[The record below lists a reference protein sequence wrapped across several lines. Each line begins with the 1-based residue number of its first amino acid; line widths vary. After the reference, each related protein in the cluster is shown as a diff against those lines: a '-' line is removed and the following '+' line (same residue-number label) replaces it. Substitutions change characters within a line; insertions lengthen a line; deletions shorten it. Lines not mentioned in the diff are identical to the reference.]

1 MKYSKYNYV
10 YSDKGNVVLIN
21 TFSNCIVILSET
33 EYENF
38 LDKNTLP
45 QDLKQ
50 LYKSQGFIIEDD
62 VDELEI
68 MKFDNSYYTSHNM
81 PRFRILTTTGCNAK
95 CPYCYEDGAPVIVMD
110 DLTATKVAS
119 FIKQHSDGKKSVYL
133 EWFGGEPLTNYKVI
147 KIICE
152 NLTLNHYKF
161 ISSVVTNGLLM
172 SRNLIGMLKDVAN
185 VEKVQVTLDGVEEKY
200 EKIKGVARGSFQ
212 NVIENILNAANSD
225 ITVYVRM
232 NLGDNYEELCELIEY
247 LSKRIGFHYRI
258 FYYVYPL
265 FEKTYAFDRNTI
277 LQTIKL
283 NDKLVECNLMK
294 FSDLYKF
301 SYRKTRCFATNYNGY
316 TIGPDGQL
324 YNCTHLMK
332 SEGAIGTIDS
342 YSMYNT
348 KRLRFTALD
357 VSDECQSCVLYPICK
372 GGCRAAELGLAD
384 LNQCNMYKTCLDV
397 VAQKLLSYYIGKEVE
412 NNENHTR
419 EF

>member
-1 MKYSKYNYV
+1 M
-10 YSDKGNVVLIN
+10 
-21 TFSNCIVILSET
+21 
-33 EYENF
+33 
-38 LDKNTLP
+38 
-45 QDLKQ
+45 
-50 LYKSQGFIIEDD
+50 
-62 VDELEI
+62 
-68 MKFDNSYYTSHNM
+68 
-81 PRFRILTTTGCNAK
+81 TTTGCNAK
-95 CPYCYEDGAPVIVMD
+95 CTYCYEGGTPVVVMD

-119 FIKQHSDGKKSVYL
+119 FIKKHSNEKENIYL
-133 EWFGGEPLTNYKVI
+133 EWFGGEPLTNYKAI
-147 KIICE
+147 KLICE
-152 NLTLNHYKF
+152 NLTLSHYKF

-172 SRNLIGMLKDVAN
+172 SKNLIEMLKDIAH

-200 EKIKGVARGSFQ
+200 EKIKDVSRGSFQ
-212 NVIENILNAANSD
+212 NVIENILNAANND

-232 NLGDNYEELCELIEY
+232 NLGDNFEELCELIEY
-247 LSKRIGFHYRI
+247 LSKRIGFHNRI

-265 FEKTYAFDRNTI
+265 FEKTYAFDHDTV

-348 KRLRFTALD
+348 KRLRFTNLD
-357 VSDECQSCVLYPICK
+357 VSDECQSCILYPICK

-384 LNQCNMYKTCLDV
+384 LNQCNMYKSCLDI

-412 NNENHTR
+412 KNANHT
-419 EF
+419 